1 MNSFLLFGFS
11 TCPSF
16 LAEVRLFVFEK
27 FLPVIFLF
35 WTTGIRI
42 TSFCTTRFIFFSWFS
57 TFCRSIFRFSILILI
72 AWCTFVTFAAESF
85 TSLTLI
91 RTAFASF
98 SAFFTGYFNNDL
110 TSVPFSFVQRF
121 NYIGRFLLG
130 YFKERIVLQQV
141 NASQFNAPSC
151 IAVQQSDKITWK
163 EAVRFTQI
171 DK

>member
-57 TFCRSIFRFSILILI
+57 TFCRSISRFSILILI

-85 TSLTLI
+85 TSLALI

-98 SAFFTGYFNNDL
+98 SAFFE
-110 TSVPFSFVQRF
+110 VP
-121 NYIGRFLLG
+121 
-130 YFKERIVLQQV
+130 E
-141 NASQFNAPSC
+141 
-151 IAVQQSDKITWK
+151 K
-163 EAVRFTQI
+163 EATNVIKALNKAKWNGRKVVIEIAGEESGKGRESSSASGQYVPIQCALLYCCSTVR
-171 DK
+171 

>member
-27 FLPVIFLF
+27 LLPVIFLF
-35 WTTGIRI
+35 GTTGIRI
-42 TSFCTTRFIFFSWFS
+42 SPLCTTGFIFFSRFS
-57 TFCRSIFRFSILILI
+57 TFCRGIFRFSVFIFIT
-72 AWCTFVTFAAESF
+72 WCTLVTFAAESF
-85 TSLTLI
+85 TSLALI

-110 TSVPFSFVQRF
+110 KSVPFSFVQRF
-121 NYIGRFLLG
+121 NYIGRFLFG
-130 YFKERIVLQQV
+130 YFKERIVLHQV

-163 EAVRFTQI
+163 EAVCFTQI